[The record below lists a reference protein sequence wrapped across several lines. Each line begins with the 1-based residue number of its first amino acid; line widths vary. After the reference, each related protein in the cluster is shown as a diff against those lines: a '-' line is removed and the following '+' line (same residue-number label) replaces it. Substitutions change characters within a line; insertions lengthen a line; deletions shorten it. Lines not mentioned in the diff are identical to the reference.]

1 MWKFISI
8 RLLVLFFF
16 IFFPFNS
23 FSDEKSWNLLREGG
37 KIIMIRHSLA
47 DQLPDGTPI
56 SGGDADGFT
65 LDSCEKQRV
74 LGKTGINQSIRMG
87 EEFRKRKI
95 KIHKVLSSVWCRCQS
110 TAGYAFGQYELASF
124 LDSTFQY
131 PYSKNEKKQFKELK
145 EYVKNFNEK
154 KTNLVMVTH
163 YTAITGVTTASPGQ
177 GTIVITDKK
186 FNVLGTIHID

>member
-1 MWKFISI
+1 MKKFLILF
-8 RLLVLFFF
+8 LL
-16 IFFPFNS
+16 IFPFNS
-23 FSDEKSWNLLREGG
+23 YSDEKNWDLLKEGG
-37 KIIMIRHSLA
+37 KVILIRHSLA
-47 DQLPDGTPI
+47 NILLDGTPI

-110 TAGYAFGQYELASF
+110 TAGYAFGQYEVASF
-124 LDSTFQY
+124 LNSTFQY
-131 PYSKNEKKQFKELK
+131 PYSKNEKKQFKELR

-154 KTNLVMVTH
+154 KSNLVMVTH
-163 YTAITGVTTASPGQ
+163 YTAITGVTSASPGQ

-186 FNVLGTIHID
+186 LNVLGTISNY